1 MRKLLATLLLLALLQ
16 SSVLA
21 DFSRSQAELHP
32 QFPASNPFIIEISG
46 IWPTDCHPGEQKPLI
61 ESFDGHTVKI
71 GFEIIIVHITCNIRD
86 TNYRA
91 LVDMSEVVR
100 TSKPLGNLLEVQAS
114 FQETT
119 LEQTLELVCPQDMDC
134 AGLAEDQQRAEPGL
148 YYAQGLANQGLLVA
162 RQNAAMAI
170 FPLTYDGSGTS
181 EWLFSGNLMV
191 EDSFFT
197 EILRMSGGDC
207 FGCDPTGT
215 IPEMTPIGHLS
226 VLADRP
232 GVLQVKVDDGLFVPY
247 QSLVFGYQVFQVGP
261 DGEETLIDLEGRWAI
276 SENRGTD
283 QPLGD
288 LMAFFPGSFDIELE
302 AIIPADSE
310 IPQTGQVSYLVT
322 TLSGEILGELVC
334 RGQTHAYEQSN
345 VCEFIDATDQAEPL
359 FLFYQQGPSS
369 IAIEY
374 GRPDVAVGIAPGGEV
389 TRLD

>member
-1 MRKLLATLLLLALLQ
+1 MFW
-16 SSVLA
+16 V
-21 DFSRSQAELHP
+21 
-32 QFPASNPFIIEISG
+32 
-46 IWPTDCHPGEQKPLI
+46 
-61 ESFDGHTVKI
+61 
-71 GFEIIIVHITCNIRD
+71 
-86 TNYRA
+86 Y
-91 LVDMSEVVR
+91 
-100 TSKPLGNLLEVQAS
+100 
-114 FQETT
+114 
-119 LEQTLELVCPQDMDC
+119 
-134 AGLAEDQQRAEPGL
+134 
-148 YYAQGLANQGLLVA
+148 
-162 RQNAAMAI
+162 
-170 FPLTYDGSGTS
+170 
-181 EWLFSGNLMV
+181 
-191 EDSFFT
+191 
-197 EILRMSGGDC
+197 
-207 FGCDPTGT
+207 PTGT

-310 IPQTGQVSYLVT
+310 IQQTGQVSYLVT

-334 RGQTHAYEQSN
+334 RGQTDAYEQSN

-374 GRPDVAVGIAPGGEV
+374 GRPDVAAGIAPGGEV